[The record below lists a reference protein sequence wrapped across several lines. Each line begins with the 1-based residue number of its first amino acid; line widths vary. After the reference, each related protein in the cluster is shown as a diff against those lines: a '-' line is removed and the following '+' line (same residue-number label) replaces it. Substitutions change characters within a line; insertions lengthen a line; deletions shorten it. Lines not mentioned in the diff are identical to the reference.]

1 MQPRK
6 IESVDFFYLS
16 MPEVTTDVD
25 GSQDALVV
33 RVRAGDFEG
42 WGECEAAPLPSIAA
56 FVCPMSHGAC
66 RPVSDAVL
74 GAVIEEPEDIRAI
87 AARVEYDSMDL
98 LQAAH
103 TWSGI
108 EMALWDLLGRARG
121 VPAWR
126 LLGWERAHA
135 KTPYASVLFGATAD
149 ETLARARDIRAK
161 GFRAAKF
168 GWAPFGASVEA
179 DAEQVAAAREG
190 LGPDGILLVD
200 AGQIFG
206 EDVEAAAARLPAME
220 AANVLLFEEPFH
232 GHSYRAYG
240 ALSGRSSRVRTAGG
254 EAAHNRHMAEHLIDF
269 GGVGFVQ
276 IDCGRIGGLGPATD
290 VARYAAERG
299 VTYINHTF
307 TSNLALSA
315 SLQPY
320 AGLEEHRICEY
331 PTGLTQLALD
341 LTRTRIAPDA
351 DGLIH
356 LPDAPGLGVEINQE
370 ALEKYRVDVEIKV
383 NGRAIFPPPAA

>member
-1 MQPRK
+1 MTPTR
-6 IESVDFFYLS
+6 IESVDFFYLA
-16 MPEVTTDVD
+16 MPEVTIAAD

-33 RVRAGDFEG
+33 RVRAGDYEG

-66 RPVSDAVL
+66 RPVSDSVL
-74 GAVIEEPEDIRAI
+74 GARIETPEDIRAI
-87 AARVEYDSMDL
+87 AATVTYDSMDL

-121 VPAWR
+121 VPAWQ
-126 LLGWERAHA
+126 LLGWERAYP

-149 ETLARARDIRAK
+149 ETLSRARDIRAQ

-179 DAEQVAAAREG
+179 DADQAAAAREG
-190 LGPDGILLVD
+190 LGADGILLID

-232 GHSYRAYG
+232 GHAYGAYG
-240 ALSGRSSRVRTAGG
+240 ALSARSSTVRTAGG

-290 VARYAAERG
+290 VARYAVAKG

-320 AGLEEHRICEY
+320 AGLEDHRICEY
-331 PTGLTQLALD
+331 PTGLSRLALD
-341 LTRTRIAPDA
+341 LTDTRIAPDA

-356 LPDAPGLGVEINQE
+356 LPDAPGLGVEVNTS
-370 ALEKYRVDVEIKV
+370 ALETYKVDVEIRV
-383 NGRAIFPPPAA
+383 NGQTLFQPPQP

>member
-1 MQPRK
+1 MPMR
-6 IESVDFFYLS
+6 IETVDFFYLA
-16 MPEVTTDVD
+16 MPEVTTAAD

-33 RVRAGDFEG
+33 RVRAGGHEG

-66 RPVSDAVL
+66 QPVANAVL
-74 GAVIEEPEDIRAI
+74 GARIDSPEDIRAI
-87 AARVEYDSMDL
+87 AARVAYDSMDL
-98 LQAAH
+98 LQASH

-108 EMALWDLLGRARG
+108 EVALWDLLGRARG
-121 VPAWR
+121 VPAWQ
-126 LLGWERAHA
+126 LLGWDKAWP
-135 KTPYASVLFGATAD
+135 KTPYASVLFGVTAQ
-149 ETLARARDIRAK
+149 ETLARARDIRAR

-179 DAEQVAAAREG
+179 DADQVAAAREG
-190 LGPDGILLVD
+190 LGPDGILLID

-206 EDVEAAAARLPAME
+206 EDVAAAAARLPAME

-232 GHSYRAYG
+232 GHAYRAYG
-240 ALSGRSSRVRTAGG
+240 ALSERSSQVRTAGG

-290 VARYAAERG
+290 VARYADARG

-320 AGLEEHRICEY
+320 AGLRDHRICEY
-331 PTGLTQLALD
+331 PTGLQPLATA
-341 LTRTRIAPDA
+341 LTTTHI
-351 DGLIH
+351 
-356 LPDAPGLGVEINQE
+356 LPDGNGEIGIPDGPGLGIEVDAA
-370 ALEKYRVDVEIKV
+370 ALDRYRVDVEIRVKGHSV
-383 NGRAIFPPPAA
+383 FAPPVI